1 RPSPTRL
8 RRARRASRRRH
19 RAQPPRQAS
28 PRPARR
34 PQPRRPRRRRR
45 LRSNTRRARR
55 PSANARGGEIRAEQT
70 IPLAIAMLLIAGCT
84 GGAPTV
90 ADQAGVNQ
98 TSSPAPS
105 AAPRVASTPA
115 VMPTIDA
122 TPEKT
127 DSGLRY
133 VDEVVGTGPSPT
145 VGQTVEV
152 NYTGWLVNGTKFDSS
167 LDRNE
172 PFSFVFGTG
181 AVIAGWDEGIAS

>member
-1 RPSPTRL
+1 
-8 RRARRASRRRH
+8 
-19 RAQPPRQAS
+19 
-28 PRPARR
+28 
-34 PQPRRPRRRRR
+34 
-45 LRSNTRRARR
+45 
-55 PSANARGGEIRAEQT
+55 
-70 IPLAIAMLLIAGCT
+70 MLLIAGCT

-181 AVIAGWDEGIAS
+181 AVIAGWDEGIASMHVGGKRRLIIPPDLAYGARGNGPVPPNATIIFDVELVAAK